1 MKLVFID
8 TEFTSLHAFTT
19 LVSVG
24 MVGLDGRE
32 HYVSLND
39 YDRDQVTP
47 WVKDNVL
54 SKIDPSKSVSTVE
67 ALNLTKSF
75 LESYAAG
82 EKISFVTP
90 GKCSDLTLV
99 FQIWHAEF
107 PERKYFHFLDCL
119 PSYLSHREHLD
130 LDTLFFA
137 AGLDPNLERESYISA
152 PNRAEKHHALYDA
165 KVVRLCFL
173 KMLKE
178 GLLPSISARLR
189 QDPDLSAKLQDYFAE
204 LE

>member
-47 WVKDNVL
+47 WVRDNVL
-54 SKIDPSKSVSTVE
+54 SQIDPFKSVSSLE
-67 ALNLTKSF
+67 ALKLTKSF
-75 LESYAAG
+75 LESYGAG

-90 GKCSDLTLV
+90 GKCSDLALV
-99 FQIWHAEF
+99 FQLWHAEF
-107 PERKYFHFLDCL
+107 SERKYFHFLDCL
-119 PSYLSHREHLD
+119 PSYLTQREHFD

-152 PNRAEKHHALYDA
+152 PNRSEKHLALYDA

-173 KMLKE
+173 KMLKD
-178 GLLPSISARLR
+178 GLLPSISTRLK
-189 QDPDLSAKLQDYFAE
+189 QDPELSAKLEGYFTE
-204 LE
+204 LS